1 MHQEIT
7 KNYKYKFSVVIP
19 IYNVEDYV
27 EETILSVINQT
38 IGFEENIQMILV
50 NDGSPD
56 NSEDVCLKYKD
67 KYPNN
72 IVYVKQKNAG
82 VSAARNKGMN
92 YIEGKYVNFL
102 DSDDK
107 WDLDAFEKVYKFFE
121 KNYMDIDL
129 VACRINL
136 FESQQGFKHALD
148 YKFNKDKVVDIFE
161 SYDNIQLSS
170 ASVFFKAD
178 VVKKYKYDTQL
189 KYTEDGKLLGYI
201 ILEREKY
208 GIMKSVV
215 YHYRKRATANSAIDS
230 GSKDES
236 WYTDTVERCYKDLF
250 KYSIEKYG
258 VVIPYIQHQIMYD
271 LQWRLKININDIID
285 GVTKDKYIEN
295 IKWLLS
301 YIEDYIICN
310 QNKMVIEYKVYA
322 LSLKYNK
329 DISKELVYDKGKLLF
344 NNIYIYSIQSKHLL
358 NINIIDIKNGQL
370 ELEGKIKTLLPK
382 DDYEIYIIDDKG
394 NRLNLEYYKI
404 NFEEKYSFDNKKVL
418 DVYGFKV
425 NIKIEHIK
433 SIEFFI
439 CYRNRYIKRLNL
451 NFGKFAKISKN
462 YNKSYY
468 YNENYIIRQNK
479 NRINIY
485 SYSKNRHFKF
495 EFNYMKQ
502 LLKEKRSKNVLYRII
517 YYLLKPFMNKEIWII
532 SDRTHAANDNGMH
545 LFKYINLQEDNDIK
559 LYFAINKEC
568 DDYKKVEK
576 YGKVVKID
584 SLKYKLLFLY
594 SSNIISSH
602 ADEWVINAF
611 RKTREYLK
619 DLHKFNFVFL
629 QHGIIKDDLSQWL
642 HKQNKNIKVF
652 VTSVEDEYNSILN
665 GQYGYDDKIVKLTGL
680 PRYDTL
686 NCNKKKQIV
695 IMPTWRKN
703 IAKDPIKGTSLREYD
718 DNFKNTNYFK
728 FYNNLINDKRV
739 LDILMEKKYTAK
751 FCIHPSF
758 EQQSID
764 FKSND
769 YVDVSI
775 QIPDYQKEFNENAL
789 LITDYSS
796 VAFDFAYL
804 KKPVIYTQFDEEN
817 FFQGHTYEKG
827 YFDYEEN
834 GFGMVCYNYETSV
847 NEIVEMIE
855 NDCKIDRKY
864 IDRIDNF
871 YKYNDKKNCKRV
883 YDEILKLK

>member
-38 IGFEENIQMILV
+38 IGFKENIQMILV

-56 NSEDVCLKYKD
+56 NSEDVCFKYKD

-72 IVYVKQKNAG
+72 VIYVKQENGG
-82 VSAARNKGMN
+82 VSKARNNGMN

-178 VVKKYKYDTQL
+178 IIKKYKYDTQL

-208 GIMKSVV
+208 GIMRSVV
-215 YHYRKRATANSAIDS
+215 YNYRKRATANSAIDS
-230 GSKDES
+230 GSKNES

-258 VVIPYIQHQIMYD
+258 VVIPYIQYQIMYD
-271 LQWRLKININDIID
+271 LQWRLKINISDII
-285 GVTKDKYIEN
+285 GEATKNEYIEN

-301 YIEDYIICN
+301 YIEDHIICN
-310 QNKMVIEYKVYA
+310 QKKMVIEYKIYA

-329 DISKELVYDKGKLLF
+329 DIRKEIVYDKGKLYF
-344 NNIYIYSIQSKHLL
+344 NNINIYSIQSKHLL
-358 NINIIDIKNGQL
+358 NINIIDIKNGHL
-370 ELEGKIKTLLPK
+370 ELEGKVKTILLK
-382 DDYEIYIIDDKG
+382 EDYEIYIIDDKG
-394 NRLNLEYYKI
+394 NRFNLECYEI
-404 NFEEKYSFDNKKVL
+404 NFDEKYSFDNKKVL

-425 NIKIEHIK
+425 KIKAEDIK
-433 SIEFFI
+433 SIKFFI
-439 CYRNRYIKRLNL
+439 CYRNRYIKKLNL

-485 SYSKNRHFKF
+485 SYNKNRHFRF
-495 EFNYMKQ
+495 EFNYIKQ
-502 LLKEKRSKNVLYRII
+502 LLKEKRCKIVLYRII
-517 YYLLKPFMNKEIWII
+517 YYILKPFINKDIWII

-545 LFKYINLQEDNDIK
+545 LFKYINMQDNNDIK
-559 LYFAINKEC
+559 VYFAINKEC
-568 DDYKKVEK
+568 DDYKKVKK
-576 YGKVVKID
+576 YGKVVKMD

-594 SSNIISSH
+594 SSKIISSH

-611 RKTREYLK
+611 DKKRGFLK
-619 DLHKFNFVFL
+619 DLYKFDFIFL
-629 QHGIIKDDLSQWL
+629 QHGITKDDLSSWL
-642 HKQNKNIKVF
+642 HKQHKNIKLF
-652 VTSVEDEYNSILN
+652 ITAVEDEFKSIVY
-665 GQYGYDDKIVKLTGL
+665 GSYGYDRENVKLTGF
-680 PRYDTL
+680 PRFDFL
-686 NCNKKKQIV
+686 KCSNKRQIV

-703 IAKDPIKGTSLREYD
+703 ISKDPIKGTSLREYD
-718 DNFKNTNYFK
+718 DNFKNTNYFE

-758 EQQSID
+758 EQQAID

-769 YVDVSI
+769 YVDVST
-775 QIPDYQKEFNENAL
+775 QIPDYQKEFNENEL

-804 KKPVIYTQFDEEN
+804 KKPVIYTQFDKEN
-817 FFQGHTYEKG
+817 FFQGHTYNKG

-834 GFGMVCYNYETSV
+834 GFGIICYNYETSV
-847 NEIVEMIE
+847 NEIVDMIKNGCE
-855 NDCKIDRKY
+855 INKKY
-864 IDRIDNF
+864 IDRIDSF
-871 YKYNDKKNCKRV
+871 YQYTDNKNCKRV
-883 YDEILKLK
+883 YKEILKLK